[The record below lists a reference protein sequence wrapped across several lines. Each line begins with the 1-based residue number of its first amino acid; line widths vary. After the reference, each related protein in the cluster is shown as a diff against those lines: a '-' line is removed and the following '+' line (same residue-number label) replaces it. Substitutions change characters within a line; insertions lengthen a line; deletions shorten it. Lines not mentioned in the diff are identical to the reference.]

1 MEISSKSNNVV
12 PINSAPK
19 DVLTE
24 LLREGARK
32 MLELA
37 IDEEVAAY
45 IESHKHLKDDQGHRQ
60 VVRNGH
66 HPQRSI
72 QTGIGNIDVRQ
83 PRVNDTRI
91 DDNGERIQFKSS
103 ILPPYLRRSKSIEEL
118 IPWLYL
124 KGISTGDFS
133 DALVSLLGVNAKG
146 LSATTVTRLKSHWLG
161 EHEEWSKRS
170 LVGKHFVYFWA
181 DGIYP
186 RVRLEDSEGQ
196 CFLVIMGATLDGKKE
211 LVAISEG
218 SRESE
223 IAWTEILLDLK
234 RRGLAREP
242 ALAVGD
248 GSLGFW
254 AALNKVFPKTKQQRC
269 WVHKTCNV
277 LDKFPKNKRPKAK
290 ELLHDI
296 WMADTRSEAEAAMK
310 HFEEVYS
317 QKYERAVACLLKD
330 RESLLSFYDFPAE
343 HWKHLRTTNPIESTF
358 ATIRLRTKRTKGH
371 GTVKAALAMAFQL
384 AKCAEKKWKKLRGSQ
399 LLADVIDLKIVFKDG
414 IKVMAA

>member
-1 MEISSKSNNVV
+1 
-12 PINSAPK
+12 
-19 DVLTE
+19 
-24 LLREGARK
+24 

-37 IDEEVAAY
+37 VEEEVAAY
-45 IESHKHLKDDQGHRQ
+45 IERYKNLKDEQGHRQ

-72 QTGIGNIDVRQ
+72 QTGIGSIEVRQ
-83 PRVNDTRI
+83 PRVNDKRI
-91 DDNGERIQFKSS
+91 DNDGERIQFKSS

-133 DALVSLLGVNAKG
+133 DALGSILGTDAKG
-146 LSATTVTRLKSHWLG
+146 LSATTVTRLKGHWLE

-170 LVGKHFVYFWA
+170 LFGKQFVYFWV

-196 CFLVIMGATLDGKKE
+196 CFLVIMGATLEGKKE

-290 ELLHDI
+290 ELLYDI
-296 WMADTRSEAEAAMK
+296 WMADTRFDAEAAMK
-310 HFEEVYS
+310 HFAEVYS

-330 RESLLSFYDFPAE
+330 QESLLSFYDFPAE

-399 LLADVIDLKIVFKDG
+399 LLADVVDLKIVFKDG
-414 IKVMAA
+414 VKVMAA